1 MKRRRV
7 ALKGD
12 PAKVQRARALM
23 RIEERHDES
32 PWKVTRL
39 HRDEGISGYAWHRWQ
54 RQRQ

>member
-1 MKRRRV
+1 MKRRV

-23 RIEERHDES
+23 RVEERHDES
-32 PWKVTRL
+32 RWEVTRL
-39 HRDEGISGYAWHRWQ
+39 HRDEDISGYAWQRWQ